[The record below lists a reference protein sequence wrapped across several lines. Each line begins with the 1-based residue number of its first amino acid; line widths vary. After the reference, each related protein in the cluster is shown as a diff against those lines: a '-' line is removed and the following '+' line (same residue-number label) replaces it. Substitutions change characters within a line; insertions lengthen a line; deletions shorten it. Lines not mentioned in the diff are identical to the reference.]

1 MKPCCFGKL
10 PFVVDTI
17 SLVPHEVN
25 PDQHYPAGSWNSAE
39 VIENATQA
47 SMGNEP
53 HSRTQVPVGT
63 CYPKMQSIYTVMAEQ
78 REQEYQDQLRQQA
91 VYSDHSQQQ
100 GSEFVTVDHIHQQES
115 SCHAEDYMTWSVFS
129 MLFTCLCIGLGA
141 FHYSRETRVYNEQG
155 RGL

>member
-1 MKPCCFGKL
+1 M
-10 PFVVDTI
+10 
-17 SLVPHEVN
+17 N
-25 PDQHYPAGSWNSAE
+25 PDQNYPAGSWNSAE

-47 SMGNEP
+47 SIGNEP
-53 HSRTQVPVGT
+53 HSRTRAPEGT
-63 CYPKMQSIYTVMAEQ
+63 CYPKMQSIYTVMAEE

-91 VYSDHSQQQ
+91 VYRDHSQQQ
-100 GSEFVTVDHIHQQES
+100 GTEFVTVDNIQQQES
-115 SCHAEDYMTWSVFS
+115 SCHAEDYMTWSIFS